1 MNPANINYQRVA
13 LELGKERKKAFV
25 IKCTMEGRS
34 MTDIIQELV
43 DEYLARKN
51 RKRACGPSQLYHARK
66 AVQEPYL

>member
-1 MNPANINYQRVA
+1 MNPANVDYQRVA

-43 DEYLARKN
+43 DDYLSRKN
-51 RKRACGPSQLYHARK
+51 RKRACEPDKLYKSRQAINRD
-66 AVQEPYL
+66 YL